1 VIEAVYK
8 NSNRPITP
16 KDNRSKTPT
25 HGINHLGNYH
35 NQESFNTNNNNNH
48 NRSEAGL
55 AYKETFENAN

>member
-1 VIEAVYK
+1 MIEAVYK

-25 HGINHLGNYH
+25 HAVNHPANYH
-35 NQESFNTNNNNNH
+35 NQESSSNSH

-55 AYKETFENAN
+55 MYKETFENAN